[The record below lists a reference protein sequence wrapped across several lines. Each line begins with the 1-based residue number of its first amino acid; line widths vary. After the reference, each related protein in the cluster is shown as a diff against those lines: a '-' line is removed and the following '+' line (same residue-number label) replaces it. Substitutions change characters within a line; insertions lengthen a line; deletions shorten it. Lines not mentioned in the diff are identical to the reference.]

1 MATSAAP
8 APQQVS
14 GIDDDPPS
22 TTENENHSAA
32 ADPASDAIG
41 DNAAGRA
48 TAAAPNPGAD
58 ISGLAPPRAR
68 VERRRPAWVSLPL
81 RFVLPALIIAAWW
94 IGSATGAL
102 SPQVLAGPPKV
113 WSALLELARNG
124 QLTEFALASFTRAAL
139 GVALGV
145 TVGMALGLLAGL
157 SSLGEELVDSTLQIV
172 RAVPFLAL
180 VPLFIAWFGID
191 ELYKVLLIAVATV
204 APMYAYTYL
213 GVRNVDR
220 KMVEAARGF
229 GLTGVRLVA
238 EVILPAA
245 LPGVLMALRV
255 CLSISITGL
264 IAAEQVGTTEG
275 VGYLVTL
282 AQEYNRTDYMVLCV
296 VLYALL
302 GLVFDGAVRLVERLA
317 MPWRRQVAM
326 R

>member
-1 MATSAAP
+1 MAVLTPPLPAAAQAAP
-8 APQQVS
+8 L
-14 GIDDDPPS
+14 
-22 TTENENHSAA
+22 
-32 ADPASDAIG
+32 
-41 DNAAGRA
+41 
-48 TAAAPNPGAD
+48 TA
-58 ISGLAPPRAR
+58 PRAR
-68 VERRRPAWVSLPL
+68 TVRSRPAWVSVPL
-81 RFVLPALIIAAWW
+81 RFLLPAVFVAAWW
-94 IGSATGAL
+94 IGSATGAV
-102 SPQVLAGPPKV
+102 SERVIAGPPAV
-113 WSALLELARNG
+113 WTAFTELLGNG
-124 QLTEFALASFTRAAL
+124 QLIDFATASFVRAAL
-139 GVALGV
+139 GVGIGVSAGLLLGLVSGLSALG
-145 TVGMALGLLAGL
+145 
-157 SSLGEELVDSTLQIV
+157 EQLVDSTMQIL

-191 ELYKVLLIAVATV
+191 ELYKILLIAVATV

-229 GLTGVRLVA
+229 GLSGPRLVR
-238 EVILPAA
+238 EVVLPSA

-264 IAAEQVGTTEG
+264 IAAEQVGTREG

-302 GLVFDGAVRLVERLA
+302 GLIFDGLVRLLERFA
-317 MPWRRQVAM
+317 MPWRKQVAI

>member
-1 MATSAAP
+1 MTALITPADSAL
-8 APQQVS
+8 Q
-14 GIDDDPPS
+14 
-22 TTENENHSAA
+22 
-32 ADPASDAIG
+32 
-41 DNAAGRA
+41 
-48 TAAAPNPGAD
+48 
-58 ISGLAPPRAR
+58 LAPPRSR
-68 VERRRPAWVSLPL
+68 VEKRRPTWLSVPL
-81 RFVLPALIIAAWW
+81 RILLPALIVAGWW
-94 IGSATGAL
+94 IGSASGAL
-102 SPQVLAGPPKV
+102 SPEVLAGPPKV
-113 WSALLELARNG
+113 WSAFTELLRNG
-124 QLTEFALASFTRAAL
+124 QLVDFALASFIRAGL
-139 GVALGV
+139 GVLLGV
-145 TVGMALGLLAGL
+145 SAGLLLGLAAGL
-157 SSLGEELVDSTLQIV
+157 SGLGEELVDSTMQIV

-220 KMVEAARGF
+220 KVVEAARGF
-229 GLTGVRLVA
+229 GLTGPRLVL
-238 EVILPAA
+238 EVILPSA

-264 IAAEQVGTTEG
+264 IAAEQVGTSKG

-302 GLVFDGAVRLVERLA
+302 GLIFDGVVRLVERFA
-317 MPWRRQVAM
+317 MPWRAQVAI

>member
-1 MATSAAP
+1 MAVLVAAP
-8 APQQVS
+8 LPDTAL
-14 GIDDDPPS
+14 
-22 TTENENHSAA
+22 AA
-32 ADPASDAIG
+32 
-41 DNAAGRA
+41 
-48 TAAAPNPGAD
+48 
-58 ISGLAPPRAR
+58 PRAR
-68 VERRRPAWVSLPL
+68 VEKSRPAWLSVPL
-81 RFVLPALIIAAWW
+81 RFLLPTLIIAAWW

-102 SPQVLAGPPKV
+102 EPQVLAGPGKV
-113 WSALLELARNG
+113 WTAFTELLGTG
-124 QLTEFALASFTRAAL
+124 QLVDFALASFTRAAL

-145 TVGMALGLLAGL
+145 GLGLLLGLVAGL
-157 SSLGEELVDSTLQIV
+157 SSLGEELVDSTMQIV

-191 ELYKVLLIAVATV
+191 ELYKVLLIAVATI

-220 KMVEAARGF
+220 KVVEAARGF
-229 GLTGVRLVA
+229 GLTGVRLVL
-238 EVILPAA
+238 EVILPSA

-302 GLVFDGAVRLVERLA
+302 GLIFDGLVRIAEKYA
-317 MPWRRQVAM
+317 MPWRRQVAI

>member
-1 MATSAAP
+1 MA
-8 APQQVS
+8 V
-14 GIDDDPPS
+14 I
-22 TTENENHSAA
+22 AA
-32 ADPASDAIG
+32 AGLVP
-41 DNAAGRA
+41 
-48 TAAAPNPGAD
+48 TE
-58 ISGLAPPRAR
+58 LAPPRNRAGK
-68 VERRRPAWVSLPL
+68 RRPAWLSVPL
-81 RFVLPALIIAAWW
+81 RFLLPVLIVAGWW
-94 IGSATGAL
+94 AGSATGAL
-102 SPQVLAGPPKV
+102 SERVLAGPPAV
-113 WSALLELARNG
+113 WTAFTELLGTG
-124 QLTEFALASFTRAAL
+124 QLLDFAIASFVRAAFGVGI
-139 GVALGV
+139 GVAIGL
-145 TVGMALGLLAGL
+145 TLGLLSGL
-157 SSLGEELVDSTLQIV
+157 SSLGEELVDSTMQIL

-220 KMVEAARGF
+220 KMVEAARSF
-229 GLTGVRLVA
+229 GLTGPRLVL
-238 EVILPAA
+238 EVVLPSA

-264 IAAEQVGTTEG
+264 IAAEQVGTREG

-302 GLVFDGAVRLVERLA
+302 GLVFDGLVRLAERFA
-317 MPWRRQVAM
+317 MPWRGQVAI

>member
-1 MATSAAP
+1 MAVLT
-8 APQQVS
+8 
-14 GIDDDPPS
+14 PPL
-22 TTENENHSAA
+22 
-32 ADPASDAIG
+32 P
-41 DNAAGRA
+41 
-48 TAAAPNPGAD
+48 TAAQATPLTA
-58 ISGLAPPRAR
+58 PRAR
-68 VERRRPAWVSLPL
+68 TAKPRPAWVSVPL
-81 RFVLPALIIAAWW
+81 RFLLPAVFVAAWW
-94 IGSATGAL
+94 IGSATGAI
-102 SPQVLAGPPKV
+102 SERVIAGPPAV
-113 WSALLELARNG
+113 WTAFTELLGNG
-124 QLTEFALASFTRAAL
+124 QLIDFATASFVRAAL
-139 GVALGV
+139 GVGIGV
-145 TVGMALGLLAGL
+145 SAGLLLGLVSGL
-157 SSLGEELVDSTLQIV
+157 SALGEELVDSTMQIM

-191 ELYKVLLIAVATV
+191 ELYKILLIAVATV

-229 GLTGVRLVA
+229 GLSGPRLVR
-238 EVILPAA
+238 EVVLPSA

-264 IAAEQVGTTEG
+264 IAAEQVGTREG

-302 GLVFDGAVRLVERLA
+302 GLVFDGLVRLLERFA
-317 MPWRRQVAM
+317 MPWRKQVAI

>member
-1 MATSAAP
+1 MTVVVAP
-8 APQQVS
+8 A
-14 GIDDDPPS
+14 
-22 TTENENHSAA
+22 ESAG
-32 ADPASDAIG
+32 P
-41 DNAAGRA
+41 
-48 TAAAPNPGAD
+48 
-58 ISGLAPPRAR
+58 LAPPRSR
-68 VERRRPAWVSLPL
+68 VEKRRPAWLSVPL
-81 RFVLPALIIAAWW
+81 RILLPALVVAGWW
-94 IGSATGAL
+94 IGSASGAL

-113 WSALLELARNG
+113 WSAFTELARSG
-124 QLTEFALASFTRAAL
+124 QLADFALASFTRAAF
-139 GVALGV
+139 GVLLGV
-145 TVGMALGLLAGL
+145 TAGLLLGLAAGL
-157 SSLGEELVDSTLQIV
+157 SSLGEELVDSTMQIV

-191 ELYKVLLIAVATV
+191 ELYKVLLIAVATI

-220 KMVEAARGF
+220 KVVEAARGF
-229 GLTGVRLVA
+229 GLTGPRLVL

-264 IAAEQVGTTEG
+264 IAAEQVGTSKG

-302 GLVFDGAVRLVERLA
+302 GLIFDGVVRLIERFA
-317 MPWRRQVAM
+317 MPWQRQVAI

>member
-1 MATSAAP
+1 MAVLTPPLPAATQAAP
-8 APQQVS
+8 L
-14 GIDDDPPS
+14 
-22 TTENENHSAA
+22 
-32 ADPASDAIG
+32 
-41 DNAAGRA
+41 
-48 TAAAPNPGAD
+48 TA
-58 ISGLAPPRAR
+58 PRAR
-68 VERRRPAWVSLPL
+68 TVRSRPAWVSVPL
-81 RFVLPALIIAAWW
+81 RFLLPAVFVAAWW
-94 IGSATGAL
+94 IGSATGAI
-102 SPQVLAGPPKV
+102 SERVIAGPPAV
-113 WSALLELARNG
+113 WTAFTELLGNG
-124 QLTEFALASFTRAAL
+124 QLIDFATASFVRAAL
-139 GVALGV
+139 GVGIGV
-145 TVGMALGLLAGL
+145 SAGLLLGLVSGL
-157 SSLGEELVDSTLQIV
+157 SALGEELVDSTMQIL

-191 ELYKVLLIAVATV
+191 ELYKILLIAVATV

-229 GLTGVRLVA
+229 GLSGPRLVR
-238 EVILPAA
+238 EVVLPSA

-264 IAAEQVGTTEG
+264 IAAEQVGTREG

-302 GLVFDGAVRLVERLA
+302 GLIFDGLVRLLERFA
-317 MPWRRQVAM
+317 MPWRKQVAI

>member
-1 MATSAAP
+1 MAVLLAP
-8 APQQVS
+8 AERS
-14 GIDDDPPS
+14 G
-22 TTENENHSAA
+22 A
-32 ADPASDAIG
+32 
-41 DNAAGRA
+41 
-48 TAAAPNPGAD
+48 
-58 ISGLAPPRAR
+58 LAPPRAR
-68 VERRRPAWVSLPL
+68 VERRRPAWLSVPL
-81 RFVLPALIIAAWW
+81 RVLLPALILAGWW
-94 IGSATGAL
+94 AGSASGAL

-113 WSALLELARNG
+113 WSAFLELLGNG
-124 QLTEFALASFTRAAL
+124 QLVDFALASFTRAAF

-145 TVGMALGLLAGL
+145 SLGLLFGLVAGL
-157 SSLGEELVDSTLQIV
+157 SSLGEELLDSTMQIV

-191 ELYKVLLIAVATV
+191 ELYKVLLIAVATI

-220 KMVEAARGF
+220 KVVEAARGF
-229 GLTGVRLVA
+229 GLHGFRLVL

-245 LPGVLMALRV
+245 LPSVLMALRV

-302 GLVFDGAVRLVERLA
+302 GLIFDALVRVAERYA
-317 MPWRRQVAM
+317 MPWQRQVTI

>member
-1 MATSAAP
+1 M
-8 APQQVS
+8 
-14 GIDDDPPS
+14 IL
-22 TTENENHSAA
+22 
-32 ADPASDAIG
+32 IG
-41 DNAAGRA
+41 
-48 TAAAPNPGAD
+48 
-58 ISGLAPPRAR
+58 
-68 VERRRPAWVSLPL
+68 
-81 RFVLPALIIAAWW
+81 WW

-102 SPQVLAGPPKV
+102 SPEVLAGPAKV
-113 WSALLELARNG
+113 WSAFTELLRSG
-124 QLTEFALASFTRAAL
+124 QLADFALASFTRAAL

-145 TVGMALGLLAGL
+145 TAGLLLGLVAGL
-157 SSLGEELVDSTLQIV
+157 SVLGEELVDSTMQIV

-213 GVRNVDR
+213 GVRTVDR
-220 KMVEAARGF
+220 KVVEAARGF
-229 GLTGVRLVA
+229 GLTGPRLVL
-238 EVILPAA
+238 EVILPSA

-264 IAAEQVGTTEG
+264 IAAEQVGTSKG

-302 GLVFDGAVRLVERLA
+302 GLIFDGVVRLVERLA
-317 MPWRRQVAM
+317 MPWRRQVVI

>member
-1 MATSAAP
+1 M
-8 APQQVS
+8 
-14 GIDDDPPS
+14 
-22 TTENENHSAA
+22 
-32 ADPASDAIG
+32 
-41 DNAAGRA
+41 
-48 TAAAPNPGAD
+48 TAAVVRAESAG
-58 ISGLAPPRAR
+58 SLAPPRSR
-68 VERRRPAWVSLPL
+68 VEKRRPAWLSLPL
-81 RFVLPALIIAAWW
+81 RILLPALIVAGWW
-94 IGSATGAL
+94 LGSATGAL

-113 WSALLELARNG
+113 WSAFTELLRSG
-124 QLTEFALASFTRAAL
+124 QLVDFALASFTRAAFGVLL
-139 GVALGV
+139 GVSAGLL
-145 TVGMALGLLAGL
+145 LGLAAGL
-157 SSLGEELVDSTLQIV
+157 SSLGEELVDSTMQIV

-191 ELYKVLLIAVATV
+191 ELYKVLLIAVATI

-220 KMVEAARGF
+220 KVVEAARGF
-229 GLTGVRLVA
+229 GLTGPRLVL
-238 EVILPAA
+238 EVILPSA

-264 IAAEQVGTTEG
+264 IAAEQVGTSKG

-302 GLVFDGAVRLVERLA
+302 GLIFDGVVRLIERFA
-317 MPWRRQVAM
+317 MPWRGQVAI